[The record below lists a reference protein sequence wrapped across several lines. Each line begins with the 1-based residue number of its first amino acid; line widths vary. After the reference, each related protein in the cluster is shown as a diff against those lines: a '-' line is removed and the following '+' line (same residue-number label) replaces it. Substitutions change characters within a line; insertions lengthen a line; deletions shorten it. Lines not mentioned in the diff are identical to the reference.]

1 MRLINFIAK
10 RSGQGKRY
18 AKRAL
23 EGGEVLYN
31 HSVVND
37 GGIFVGKFDH
47 ITLAGEVMQAKI
59 ARYLLLHKPSGILSA
74 TSDSLHSTVIDLI
87 HEPWAKELHL
97 AGRLDRSTTGL
108 VILTNDSKF
117 SESLTQP
124 GNKIPKT
131 YLVETEQFI
140 APNVIEA
147 FRGGM
152 YFAKEDIYTQ
162 PAEVALLSSNSCRL
176 TIFEGK
182 HHQIKRMFLR
192 YGIRVTK
199 LHRESIGSYSLPEDL
214 ALGEWRVMEKQ
225 RSKS

>member
-1 MRLINFIAK
+1 MRLIDFIAK

-23 EGGEVLYN
+23 EGGEVLHN

-37 GGIFVGKFDH
+37 GRILVGKFDH
-47 ITLAGEVMQAKI
+47 IAVAGQVMQAKI
-59 ARYLLLHKPSGILSA
+59 ARYLMLHKPSGILSA
-74 TSDSLHSTVIDLI
+74 TSDPLHSTVIDLI
-87 HEPWAKELHL
+87 HEPWAEELHL

-108 VILTNDSKF
+108 VILTNDSEF
-117 SESLTQP
+117 SESLSQP

-131 YLVETEQFI
+131 YLVETDQFI

-152 YFAKEDIYTQ
+152 YFAKEDIHTQ
-162 PAEVALLSSNSCRL
+162 PAEVALLSRNSCRL

-199 LHRESIGSYSLPEDL
+199 LHRESIGSYSLPDDL
-214 ALGEWRVMEKQ
+214 MVGAWKVIERT
-225 RSKS
+225 